1 VAGGTV
7 RLHNR
12 FPRLSQFRCLNVLVL
27 FKHFYR
33 AMLCTAPTMP
43 SQNVRPSVTRRYSL
57 KTAKHII
64 KLFSPSSSHTILFF
78 PHQTVWQYYDGG
90 PLTGASKA
98 KGGCEQELSYREQ
111 IARHLR
117 TPYVDG
123 IYNNLVTLKCVL
135 AVTKCH

>member
-78 PHQTVWQYYDGG
+78 STPNGMAILRRG
-90 PLTGASKA
+90 PPNWGVES